1 MAASSSLTHSA
12 LAADLLNLWQEASPL
27 KRLIFAKPLV
37 LLCTAMLATTNS
49 ASSQETDDHKAIRD
63 LLTHDQEAWISGDGK
78 AVLENRIADYV
89 VCRVPRNNGLPDF
102 HGVIVDDMAQMRE
115 QLSDPGWQGN
125 SAAFA
130 DTALNTQANWNMVR
144 IDIKGTNAVAISRIE
159 WSQNDTTRN
168 VRVRGGWESLWFL
181 RKIDDKWKFTSA
193 VGFINHWK
201 EDQ

>member
-1 MAASSSLTHSA
+1 
-12 LAADLLNLWQEASPL
+12 
-27 KRLIFAKPLV
+27 
-37 LLCTAMLATTNS
+37 
-49 ASSQETDDHKAIRD
+49 
-63 LLTHDQEAWISGDGK
+63 
-78 AVLENRIADYV
+78 
-89 VCRVPRNNGLPDF
+89 
-102 HGVIVDDMAQMRE
+102 
-115 QLSDPGWQGN
+115 
-125 SAAFA
+125 
-130 DTALNTQANWNMVR
+130 MVR